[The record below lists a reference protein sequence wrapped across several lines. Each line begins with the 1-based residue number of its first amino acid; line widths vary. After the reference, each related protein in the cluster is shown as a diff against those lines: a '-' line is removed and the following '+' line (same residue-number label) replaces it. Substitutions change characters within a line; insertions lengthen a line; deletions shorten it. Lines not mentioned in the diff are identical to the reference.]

1 MSSISTCIQ
10 NVAVKLK
17 AKTYSYQI
25 GTTIFCDSTWH
36 VEHPEKLHSV
46 LISYVK
52 HIKLP
57 NRRVNQFYI
66 NQFYINQWTNFIF
79 YKPILYKP
87 MNQFYILSRIASAF
101 CLYLSIYSQI
111 FFGSVNVL
119 QSAKFRVNNSKAR
132 MLSMLRISYLKICL
146 EYTRRGQTCSI
157 YETHNVK
164 SKLQRAAT

>member
-111 FFGSVNVL
+111 FFWFSERLTIREVSCKQF
-119 QSAKFRVNNSKAR
+119 QSP
-132 MLSMLRISYLKICL
+132 
-146 EYTRRGQTCSI
+146 
-157 YETHNVK
+157 NVK
-164 SKLQRAAT
+164 HVENFLFKNLFGIYQAWPNLLYLWDA

>member
-1 MSSISTCIQ
+1 MSAISTCIQ

-17 AKTYSYQI
+17 AYSYQI
-25 GTTIFCDSTWH
+25 GTTIFCDRTWH

-52 HIKLP
+52 HIKLL

-66 NQFYINQWTNFIF
+66 
-79 YKPILYKP
+79 
-87 MNQFYILSRIASAF
+87 ILSRIASAF
-101 CLYLSIYSQI
+101 CFYLSIYSQI
-111 FFGSVNVL
+111 FFWFSE
-119 QSAKFRVNNSKAR
+119 R
-132 MLSMLRISYLKICL
+132 LKIRQDPCKQFQSPNVKHVENFL
-146 EYTRRGQTCSI
+146 FKNLFGIYRAWPNLL